1 MPPSRQKCRPSLT
14 AKQRRGELIA
24 ILSMAAAR
32 VPLAI
37 AIPPESATKE
47 LSKSDETGLDV
58 SVEMPLSVTTG

>member
-1 MPPSRQKCRPSLT
+1 MPPSRQKSKPQLT
-14 AKQRRGELIA
+14 AKHRRRELIA

-32 VPLAI
+32 MPVAI
-37 AIPPESATKE
+37 AIPPESAMKE